1 MKIGIFGGTF
11 NPPHIGHIS
20 AAREAAD
27 TIGLDLLI
35 IMPSGKPPHKSLPV
49 GSPAPDARLEM
60 TRLAFDDVSNIL
72 ISDYEIKKAGPAY
85 TIDTLSAVMS
95 DYPGVQLY
103 LLMGTDMYLTLET
116 WKDGKSILSSA
127 TPVVFARTP
136 ENNNKIMEYSRY
148 LLEKHKSKTI
158 IIDNNI
164 VEISSSELRDLLP
177 ARGGIEYL
185 AEKNYSYIIRERFY
199 DAKADWGWMRARAYS
214 MLDPSRIP
222 HVAGCE
228 EAAVSLAQRWGIDVD
243 DAREAAILHD
253 ITKKLTP
260 EENYQIL
267 SEHGYDPLDV
277 EFAEGKLLHAKTGA
291 IIALDIFGASEKVAE
306 AIKWHTTGKE
316 NMSAL
321 EKAIYLADYIEK
333 TRTMDGIE
341 ELRALAFKNL
351 DDAMIL
357 GLKMSVADITGRGM
371 TVNAATQD
379 ALDYLLALHKMT

>member
-27 TIGLDLLI
+27 TIGLDKLVI
-35 IMPSGKPPHKSLPV
+35 VPSGKPPHKLLPV
-49 GSPAPDARLEM
+49 GSPMPEARLEM
-60 TRLAFDDVSNIL
+60 TRLAFNDVSNVL
-72 ISDYEIKKAGPAY
+72 ISDYEIKKTGPGY
-85 TIDTLSAVMS
+85 TIDTIDAVMS
-95 DYPGVQLY
+95 DNPGAQLY

-116 WKDGKSILSSA
+116 WKDGKRILSAA

-136 ENNNKIMEYSRY
+136 ENNNRIVEYSHY
-148 LLEKHKSKTI
+148 LLEKYKTKTI

-177 ARGGIEYL
+177 ARDGIEYL

-199 DAKADWGWMRARAYS
+199 GARADWGWMRARAYS

-228 EAAVSLAQRWGIDVD
+228 EAAVSLAQRWCIDVD

-253 ITKKLTP
+253 ITKRLTP

-267 SEHGYDPLDV
+267 SEHGYDPLDA
-277 EFAEGKLLHAKTGA
+277 EFSEVKLLHAKTGA
-291 IIALDIFGASEKVAE
+291 IVALSMFGVSKKVTE

-316 NMSAL
+316 HMSAL
-321 EKAIYLADYIEK
+321 EKVIYLADYIEK
-333 TRTMDGIE
+333 TREIDGIE
-341 ELRALAFKNL
+341 TLRTLAFDNL
-351 DDAMIL
+351 DDAMIM
-357 GLKMSVADITGRGM
+357 GLRMSVADITGRGM
-371 TVNAATQD
+371 TVNSATQD
-379 ALDYLLALHKMT
+379 ALDCLLASR